1 MIAGVRCT
9 EFIVHEAKIIRK
21 DSWQLAVGSLQSTAE
36 SSQQPVT
43 ALSTNDY
50 SLQLTERG
58 DALSLSKCRSQRIW
72 KNISHHLAACPADQ
86 RFCRVSR
93 PPQMIVIARHEAIL
107 GYETKKQLFSRPIC
121 LNCSWILERNG
132 KVLITGFPALPLK
145 QS

>member
-1 MIAGVRCT
+1 MSLSSVSKYVGFDKRSS
-9 EFIVHEAKIIRK
+9 R
-21 DSWQLAVGSLQSTAE
+21 QLRE
-36 SSQQPVT
+36 SSPRSR
-43 ALSTNDY
+43 STEQIR
-50 SLQLTERG
+50 SRSTERSRRRSTERG